1 MNPLDRFHASWP
13 RGVAPS
19 IVEHF
24 ADAADHV
31 APAMTLWSG
40 AERVGS
46 MLAAARLERGDR
58 LSCALAPGARW
69 AQTLLGALMRGVVF
83 CPVVPGAAPSPDTRA
98 HVDALGALTLS
109 SNHPRALD
117 GPAAVIFS
125 DGRLWSLD
133 ALDSL
138 ASGDV
143 PLPRSGA
150 RMCSEAPW
158 WEPTGVATLWLAL
171 TAGAELH
178 VGATGDELHRLG
190 PDVLTARPGRLTQV
204 LEWAPI
210 APKGV
215 AVIGGAPTLDDERV
229 AAQRGWPL
237 LSFALPG

>member
-24 ADAADHV
+24 AEAADHV
-31 APAMTLWSG
+31 APAMTLWNG

-46 MLAAARLERGDR
+46 MLAEARLERGDR
-58 LSCALAPGARW
+58 LSCALPPGARW

-83 CPVVPGAAPSPDTRA
+83 CPVVPGAAPAPSARA
-98 HVDALGALTLS
+98 HLDALGTLTSTGDRPPALE
-109 SNHPRALD
+109 
-117 GPAAVIFS
+117 GPASIIFP

-133 ALDSL
+133 ALDGV
-138 ASGDV
+138 ATGNV

-150 RMCSEAPW
+150 RLCSEAPW

-178 VGATGDELHRLG
+178 LGLTGDELHRLG
-190 PDVLTARPGRLTQV
+190 PELLAARPGRLAA
-204 LEWAPI
+204 LLDWAPVS
-210 APKGV
+210 PKGL
-215 AVIGGAPTLDDERV
+215 AVIGGSPTPDDER
-229 AAQRGWPL
+229 AAERRGWQL